1 MDVITSDKLTIE
13 QCDHVFHST
22 CLIEWKKNNKSC
34 PMCRTNLDVGQDL
47 FGMQDMPDDEF
58 DKLKTFFG
66 IK

>member
-1 MDVITSDKLTIE
+1 MRPRISFYVSHRME
-13 QCDHVFHST
+13 
-22 CLIEWKKNNKSC
+22 KNNKSC